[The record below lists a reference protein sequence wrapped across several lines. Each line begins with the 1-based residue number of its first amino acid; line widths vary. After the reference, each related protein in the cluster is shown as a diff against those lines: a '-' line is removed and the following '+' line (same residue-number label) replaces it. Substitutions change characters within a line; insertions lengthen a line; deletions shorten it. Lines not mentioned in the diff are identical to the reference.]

1 MRMINMYDYREGA
14 KINSACSHCNKIV
27 TSTLTKETLSLCKG
41 LEEAEDVL
49 VRICDECGNIVSTPH
64 RSVKPIHNAIK
75 RLIESGGVSDSSEI
89 TIDLKSIVERER
101 KLDRESRPD
110 FQQEYSLVA
119 AE

>member
-1 MRMINMYDYREGA
+1 MYDYREGA
-14 KINSACSHCNKIV
+14 KINSACSHCKKSV
-27 TSTLTKETLSLCKG
+27 TSTLTKETLSICEG

-64 RSVKPIHNAIK
+64 RSVTPIQNAIK

-89 TIDLKSIVERER
+89 TIELKSIVERKKR
-101 KLDRESRPD
+101 LDRESGTD
-110 FQQEYSLVA
+110 FQEEHPLVA